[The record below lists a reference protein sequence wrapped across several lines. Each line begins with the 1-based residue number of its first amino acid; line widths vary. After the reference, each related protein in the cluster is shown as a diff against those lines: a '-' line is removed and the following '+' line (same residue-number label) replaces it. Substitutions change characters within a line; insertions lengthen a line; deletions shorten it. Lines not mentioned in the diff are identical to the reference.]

1 MGNILKKIILSLV
14 VLGLAAYGGSV
25 AYLQHWDHA
34 TAPQLPANSPTR
46 NDPVALA
53 AFNSLREA
61 RCDFCHATHTE
72 LPFYFHVPLAN
83 QLMSKDVSEGLRH
96 FRIEPVLSALQEG
109 KPVNEEQLGRIE
121 EVISQGRM
129 PPDLYVFMHWHAHL
143 NAQQNQAVLSW
154 VQQERRQHYAMPGV
168 ASDHAA
174 DPIQPVPASLPVNAE
189 QVALG
194 QKLFFDKQL
203 SGDGTL
209 NCASCHDL
217 QHGGVDHLVTAT
229 GIHGQKGPINVPTV
243 YNAVFNVLQ
252 FWDGRAKDLADQAAG
267 PVMNPLEMGSHD
279 WNDVAARLNR
289 DPAYAAQ
296 FQSAFGSPVID
307 QRSVTSAIA
316 AYETTLI
323 TPDSRFDKYLKG
335 DAQAIN
341 AEEKHGYELFKQV
354 GCSGCHN
361 GVAVGGGAFE
371 VMGLEGNY
379 FGDRGGQLTA
389 ADAGRIGVTK
399 DPLDDHRFKVP
410 TLRNV
415 ALTAPYFH
423 DGSAKTLEQAVREM
437 ARYQTPDHNMSDADV
452 QAIVAF
458 LNTLTGTYQGKSLAT
473 DDSQAATAK

>member
-1 MGNILKKIILSLV
+1 MKKIILSLV

-34 TAPQLPANSPTR
+34 TAPQLPADSPTR
-46 NDPVALA
+46 SDPVALA
-53 AFNSLREA
+53 AFGALREA
-61 RCDFCHATHTE
+61 RCDFCHAAHTE

-96 FRIEPVLSALQEG
+96 FRIEPVLAALQQG

-143 NAQQNQAVLSW
+143 DARQNQAVLTW
-154 VQQERRQHYAMPGV
+154 VQDERRRHYATAGV
-168 ASDHAA
+168 AAGHAA
-174 DPIQPVPASLPVNAE
+174 DPIQPIPAALPVNPS

-217 QHGGVDHLVTAT
+217 QHGGVDGLVTAT

-252 FWDGRAKDLADQAAG
+252 FWNGRARDLADQAGG
-267 PVMNPLEMGSHD
+267 PVMNPVEMGSHD
-279 WNDVAARLNR
+279 WSQVADRLNK

-296 FQSAFGSPVID
+296 FQAAFGSPQID

-316 AYETTLI
+316 AFETTLI
-323 TPDSRFDKYLKG
+323 TPDSRFDQYLKG
-335 DAQAIN
+335 NDQAIT
-341 AEEKHGYELFKQV
+341 AEEKHGYALFKSV
-354 GCSGCHN
+354 GCAGCHN
-361 GVAVGGGAFE
+361 GVAAGGGAFE

-379 FGDRGGQLTA
+379 FGDRGGKLSD
-389 ADAGRIGVTK
+389 ADSGRFAVTH
-399 DPLDDHRFKVP
+399 DPLDQERFKVP

-437 ARYQTPDHNMSDADV
+437 AKYQTPDQHMSDADV
-452 QAIVAF
+452 HAIVAF
-458 LNTLTGTYQGKSLAT
+458 LNTLTGTYQGKSLAA
-473 DDSQAATAK
+473 DASSGAR